1 MNVYQEKTKQNKPQQ
16 ISRLKMLK
24 QSVHTGPKKGQ
35 PIYDSYDYSTRKT
48 NIAPE
53 KKKRCA
59 RCLSTPSRLPPLK
72 WWTPPLRPFHVKGIK
87 GTRSTSRWFPSPYE
101 HRSYFVHPIS
111 LRSAIG
117 KFPCTFFW
125 QTLEFPTGTWP
136 RGSSNVKVWCHNS
149 TKKTT
154 PKFI

>member
-53 KKKRCA
+53 KKKNDVPGACRHQA
-59 RCLSTPSRLPPLK
+59 GFPL
-72 WWTPPLRPFHVKGIK
+72 
-87 GTRSTSRWFPSPYE
+87 
-101 HRSYFVHPIS
+101 
-111 LRSAIG
+111 
-117 KFPCTFFW
+117 
-125 QTLEFPTGTWP
+125 
-136 RGSSNVKVWCHNS
+136 
-149 TKKTT
+149 
-154 PKFI
+154 